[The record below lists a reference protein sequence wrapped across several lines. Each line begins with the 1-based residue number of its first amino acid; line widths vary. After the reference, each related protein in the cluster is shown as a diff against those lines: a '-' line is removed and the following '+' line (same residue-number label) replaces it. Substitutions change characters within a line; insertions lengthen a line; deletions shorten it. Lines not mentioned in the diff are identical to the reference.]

1 MGSIIRGP
9 LVGIQGRQARVI
21 VIIIV
26 VIVVVVVV
34 GGGVIIIIIIVG
46 TQPTIVDSGS
56 GNGGKRTAASANMPT
71 ATVADERSRGVCVV

>member
-1 MGSIIRGP
+1 M
-9 LVGIQGRQARVI
+9 VGIQGRQARVI

-26 VIVVVVVV
+26 VIVVVVV
-34 GGGVIIIIIIVG
+34 
-46 TQPTIVDSGS
+46 VDSGS